1 MSFNMLNAILR
12 IGTILAWAV
21 GIGSE
26 YLVQKWSEK
35 KRLLNGIAVVGFAC
49 ALLGEYAGYHYDNV
63 REAQMEAKIDA
74 QGIPT
79 TKWFQPRDGDVQTF
93 TIPDEPLTGSMAVL
107 VNGLEEPPDVY
118 SVKGKNVTVS
128 MTLSHTDSVM
138 IRYRHKP

>member
-1 MSFNMLNAILR
+1 MLNAILK

-26 YLVQKWSEK
+26 YLVQKWGEK
-35 KRLLNGIAVVGFAC
+35 KRLLNSIAVLGFAC
-49 ALLGEYAGYHYDNV
+49 ALLGEYAGYHYDSV
-63 REAQMEAKIDA
+63 REAEMEAKIDA

-107 VNGLEEPPDVY
+107 VNGLEEPPSMY
-118 SVKGKNVTVS
+118 SVKGRDVTVS
-128 MTLSHTDSVM
+128 MTLSHTDSIM
-138 IRYRHKP
+138 IKYRHKP